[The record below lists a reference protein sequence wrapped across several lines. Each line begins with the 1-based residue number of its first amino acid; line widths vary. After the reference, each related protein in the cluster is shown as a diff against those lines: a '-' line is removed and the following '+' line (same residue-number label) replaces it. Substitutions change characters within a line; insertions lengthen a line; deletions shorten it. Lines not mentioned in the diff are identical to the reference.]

1 MVRLVLVRIAENG
14 AYSASKHTHSFVGM
28 APYRD
33 PEVEVI
39 VWFQNES
46 SGTNYS
52 GDLVKSITKSA
63 LNILSKDTEKVNS
76 TPYVLNNYMNQSTS
90 YVEGILKKHS
100 LTPITHW

>member
-1 MVRLVLVRIAENG
+1 
-14 AYSASKHTHSFVGM
+14 M

-39 VWFQNES
+39 VWFQNEK

-52 GDLVKSITKSA
+52 GTLVKSIIKSA
-63 LNILSKDTEKVNS
+63 LNILSKDTEKVN
-76 TPYVLNNYMNQSTS
+76 TAPYVLNNYMNQSTQ

-100 LTPITHW
+100 LTPVVIGDGSTVIGQYPAFLTLLI